1 MCQTH
6 LKTLRNSRVL
16 ICKYS
21 FNISQSQAF
30 KSHIERT
37 TANHALLKKQF
48 LFIYY
53 FFLIS
58 LHIIFVP
65 RSNITNIN

>member
-1 MCQTH
+1 MCQIDF
-6 LKTLRNSRVL
+6 KTLKNSKVL

-48 LFIYY
+48 
-53 FFLIS
+53 FLYIIS
-58 LHIIFVP
+58 F
-65 RSNITNIN
+65 

>member
-1 MCQTH
+1 MCQIH
-6 LKTLRNSRVL
+6 FKTLKNSKVL

-48 LFIYY
+48 FYILFIFDKFTYY
-53 FFLIS
+53 FCSKIEY
-58 LHIIFVP
+58 HYH
-65 RSNITNIN
+65 